1 MPDIPQLD
9 STISVVTPENISFDY
24 RVAGPFQR
32 LPAYL
37 LDLMLAAVL
46 FLFIQIGLS
55 LTLGWLGSGLA
66 TGASLIIWFAIF
78 WFYGGIFET
87 WMNGQTPGKRLMG
100 LRVLTV
106 DGTPINGMQAVMR
119 NVLRLAD
126 SMPLL
131 SLEVLQIPVPVYV
144 IPTFVLGVAVMA
156 VNRRYQRL
164 GDIVCGTLVVV
175 EEPSWRLSGVAKID
189 DSRAAQLAEFIPP
202 NFRVSRTLA
211 RALASYVDRR
221 RFLSRERRSEI
232 ASPLAD
238 PLLQQFQLPPDTSPD
253 LLLCSLYLK
262 TFVSNR
268 VEGAPRKRAANDS
281 PFTNAESV

>member
-46 FLFIQIGLS
+46 FLFIQIGLA

-253 LLLCSLYLK
+253 LLLCSLYLR

-268 VEGAPRKRAANDS
+268 VEGAPRKRAANDA